1 MPYVNI
7 PDSNL
12 SGAIA
17 KLVGKIEGDVTGKVL
32 AKANEIQTKFR
43 IEGCP
48 ANVGRLRDQKNRLD
62 SSSKQISNRLS
73 RFRRLPSALKVP
85 LNGLKAAK
93 KIILFLPIPQSVP
106 PGFGIP
112 VSITTKYADILHLLK
127 EFIKQIGDDVNA
139 IEYILKTPTGQ
150 LTSVTNI
157 LKRVETAVKSC
168 EVQKALTD
176 KLNSGEL
183 TREQL
188 RRLGLLGDDDDFIFS
203 RLGRQLVEVKPG
215 RSISDIANDTGLSNE
230 EVANQIKLNK
240 FDNDSERANAQ
251 LLDSLTKLEGSNLPD
266 NIKKDLKDIL
276 DSFKNISDNTVSSD
290 GRFFHTG
297 PDGVV
302 YELKIIVDPLSP
314 RIAPRRF
321 AVAINPEGVQLYKG
335 AKSFSSSI
343 DVLLDE
349 IKFRIDNQL
358 S

>member
-48 ANVGRLRDQKNRLD
+48 ANVSRLRDQKNRLD
-62 SSSKQISNRLS
+62 SSSRKIDSRLN
-73 RFRRLPSALKVP
+73 RFRKLPAALKIP

-93 KIILFLPIPQSVP
+93 KIILLLPIPQSVP

-139 IEYILKTPTGQ
+139 IEYILKSSNGQ

-157 LKRVETAVKSC
+157 LSRVESAIKSC
-168 EVQKALTD
+168 EVEKSLRE
-176 KLNSGEL
+176 KLNSGQL
-183 TREQL
+183 TKQQL
-188 RRLGLLGDDDDFIFS
+188 RQLGLLKGDDDFIFS
-203 RLGRQLVEVKPG
+203 TLGRQLVEVKPG
-215 RSISDIANDTGLSNE
+215 RSVSDIAKDTGLSNE
-230 EVANQIKLNK
+230 EVANQVKLNN
-240 FDNDSERANAQ
+240 FNNDNDRANAQ
-251 LLDSLTKLEGSNLPD
+251 LIDSIKKLDGSNLP
-266 NIKKDLKDIL
+266 ISVKSELKNLL
-276 DSFKNISDNTVSSD
+276 DTFKNVSEGNVSTD
-290 GRFFHTG
+290 GRYFHTG

-314 RIAPRRF
+314 KIAPRRF
-321 AVAINPEGVQLYKG
+321 AVAIDPEGVQLYKG